1 MPNSETMTEDINI
14 IFITF
19 SKLFLVL
26 IILGIMML
34 IEIVKIVNTN
44 IIIPLGKFSTLIN
57 DIRLL
62 PKKIKIGMSRG
73 FLALKFFFFIKNINI
88 QAIKAKSEKI

>member
-26 IILGIMML
+26 IILGIIML
-34 IEIVKIVNTN
+34 IEIVKIVNKS
-44 IIIPLGKFSTLIN
+44 IIIPLGKFSALIS